1 MNGNFVQNITL
12 AIQSNRVFETSIDPE
27 LINQNWT
34 TIVNMID
41 SHPNDLVKREPNKN
55 RIMLNDLHQRQ
66 SVKPI
71 VKQIISLLQ
80 DICPDKTIT
89 NIAFMG
95 FGKHES
101 YPLHRDNMDVL
112 LLQVKGRIKLVVE
125 EINKV
130 MIPGDVVYIPRGTDH
145 EITPLQSRV
154 TYSFG
159 IEG

>member
-1 MNGNFVQNITL
+1 MNGNFAQNITS
-12 AIQSNRVFETSIDPE
+12 AIRSNRVFETSIDTK

-41 SHPNDLVKREPNKN
+41 SHPQESVTREPNKN
-55 RIMLNDLHQRQ
+55 RIMLNDLHKRS

-71 VKQIISLLQ
+71 VKTIISLLQ
-80 DICPDKTIT
+80 NICPDKTIS

-95 FGKHES
+95 FGKHTS
-101 YPLHRDNMDVL
+101 FPLHRDSMDVL
-112 LLQVKGRIKLVVE
+112 LLQVKGRINLTVAD
-125 EINKV
+125 INKV
-130 MIPGDVVYIPRGTDH
+130 MVPGDVVYIPRGTDH

>member
-1 MNGNFVQNITL
+1 
-12 AIQSNRVFETSIDPE
+12 
-27 LINQNWT
+27 
-34 TIVNMID
+34 MID

-71 VKQIISLLQ
+71 V
-80 DICPDKTIT
+80 KTIT

-112 LLQVKGRIKLVVE
+112 LLQVKGRIKLAVE
-125 EINKV
+125 EIDKV
-130 MIPGDVVYIPRGTDH
+130 MMPGDIVYIPRGTDH